1 MEEKKYLAHIS
12 PYGRKQT
19 VEEHLEGTAALCG
32 KFASA
37 FGCREQ
43 GEALGLMHDV
53 GKCSEEFQQRLL
65 GGKIVDHA
73 TAGALECA
81 KLDLLWAACCIIGHH
96 GGLPDV
102 GNPMD
107 GNDSPTMIGRLRRA
121 CQNGGIPKYS
131 LPFAPCKTT
140 PPKGYEKDGI
150 TDSFL
155 IRMLYSCLVDA
166 DYLDTEAFM
175 LEAPSVRSKG
185 ESMTVLCDKLSE
197 FIKPWFPP
205 NNELN
210 HLRCSVLKNCIR
222 KGESNRGLYTLTVP
236 TGGGKTIASLAF
248 ALNHAVKNGLDR
260 IIYVIPYTS
269 IIEQTAEVF
278 RNVLGENN
286 VLEHHSGSVI
296 DAPEGASVQT
306 QFNALAAENWDA
318 PVIVTTAVRFFESLY
333 SNRSSACRKLHNI
346 ANSVIIFDEAQ
357 LLPSAHLRPCVAAMS
372 KLAANFR
379 STLVLCTATQPV
391 LAPLFS
397 QYAPKL
403 SAEEICPDTK
413 ELYRALKRC
422 VIDFA
427 GKLSNEMLAS
437 RLEDAE
443 QVLCI
448 VNSRKAAQ
456 DIYRM
461 LPSEGSFHLSTLL
474 YPEHR
479 RELLVEIRKR
489 LSEGLPCRVVST
501 SLIEAGVDVDFP
513 LVYRE
518 MSGLDSIL
526 QAAGR
531 CNREGKRSVET
542 SRTIVFESENPSPAM
557 LGVNIGAAKEAIAL
571 NADVTTPEAIECY
584 FRSFLDL
591 SDKQHDVFD
600 IVGAFENG
608 IQGCMLPFKTAAES
622 FRFINDASKTVY
634 IPTKSNAADIAALKN
649 GVRTKALFRRLGRFG
664 VGIYEKHFNE
674 LIACGDIVLLEDE
687 VAVLENTSLYDKNTG
702 LSPESDK
709 GKALFY

>member
-1 MEEKKYLAHIS
+1 MSDRNKDYLAHIS
-12 PYGRKQT
+12 DDRTQT
-19 VEEHLEGTAALCG
+19 VVEHLEGTAALCG
-32 KFASA
+32 EFAAA
-37 FGCREQ
+37 FGCREH
-43 GEALGLMHDV
+43 GEAVGSMHDV
-53 GKCSEEFQQRLL
+53 GKCSDEFQQRLL

-73 TAGALECA
+73 TAGALEYA
-81 KLDLLWAACCIIGHH
+81 RLDMVWASLCIIGHH
-96 GGLPDV
+96 GGLPDF
-102 GNPMD
+102 GNNMD
-107 GNDSPTMIGRLRRA
+107 GDDSPTMMGRLKRA
-121 CQNGGIPKYS
+121 FQNGIPKYES
-131 LPFAPCKTT
+131 PFKAYPV
-140 PPKGYEKDGI
+140 PPPPGYGKDGL
-150 TDSFL
+150 TDSF
-155 IRMLYSCLVDA
+155 IIKMLYSCLVDA

-175 LEAPSVRSKG
+175 LGGSSVRSKG
-185 ESMTVLCDKLSE
+185 ESMIALRDKLSE
-197 FIKPWFPP
+197 FVKPWYPP
-205 NNELN
+205 KNELN
-210 HLRCSVLKNCIR
+210 RLRCSILESCIQ
-222 KGESNRGLYTLTVP
+222 KGDGNRGLYSLTVP

-286 VLEHHSGSVI
+286 VLEHHSGSVV
-296 DAPEGASVQT
+296 DVPEGESTQT

-318 PVIVTTAVRFFESLY
+318 PVIVTTSVRFFESLY
-333 SNRSSACRKLHNI
+333 ANRSSACRKLHNI

-357 LLPSAHLRPCVAAMS
+357 MLPSAHLRPCVAAMS

-403 SAEEICPDTK
+403 SAEEICPDTSK
-413 ELYRALKRC
+413 LYRSLKRC
-422 VIDFA
+422 MIDFA
-427 GKLSNEMLAS
+427 GKLSNESLAS
-437 RLEDAE
+437 KLETAE

-456 DIYRM
+456 DIYRL

-479 RELLVEIRKR
+479 RELLAEIRKR

-531 CNREGKRSVET
+531 CNREGKRPAET

-557 LGVNIGAAKEAIAL
+557 LGVNIGAAKETIAL
-571 NADVTTPEAIECY
+571 HADVTTPEAIECY

-600 IVGAFENG
+600 IVGAFEKG

-634 IPTKSNAADIAALKN
+634 IPTKSNAEDIAALKN

-674 LIACGDIVLLEDE
+674 LLACGDIVLLEGE
-687 VAVLENTSLYDKNTG
+687 AAVLENAALYDENTG
-702 LSPESDK
+702 LSSEPDN